1 MTETDRD
8 DEQLGF
14 AAAMDELTA
23 LVDELESDEVD
34 VDELTARVERAAELV
49 QWCRERIDGARLS
62 VEEVLVRLDG
72 DEQDSDDAPTASA

>member
-1 MTETDRD
+1 VTETDRD
-8 DEQLGF
+8 NEQLGF
-14 AAAMDELTA
+14 AAAMDELTT

-72 DEQDSDDAPTASA
+72 AEQDSDDAPTASA